1 MSEGTAPITANDFLA
16 PQEGQAPAQV
26 EQEAVETAKQ
36 PEPTDEEALL
46 SDLMADEQ
54 PGDDVE
60 AVDDAEMEAEE
71 EVKADVPPP
80 PTGWAKEDAEVWA
93 ELPERAR
100 EIIAKREKDQHAFI
114 AETGRKTAEAK
125 RQIEQQAMEAVA
137 KQAETHAMQLQAYAQ
152 QFLPDPPDVNLLY
165 SEDPSDVIIY
175 QRQDAAYRAAIS
187 QQQELQQQ
195 VTQLQRQAEEA
206 RSANQAA
213 LAQAEAERLRAE
225 LPEFFDPEAGPKL
238 RQSLESI
245 GQELGYRADELA
257 QAGAVDI
264 MAMKKANEWREKA
277 AKYDR
282 IVAKRMETV
291 RSAKKLPPMSRPGA
305 ATGRMPANSANDFQ
319 TRLNTFEQTR
329 SPEAAAAL
337 LLERKR

>member
-1 MSEGTAPITANDFLA
+1 MSDGTTITANDFLA
-16 PQEGQAPAQV
+16 QPEEQSPV
-26 EQEAVETAKQ
+26 EQQEAQEAAPQ
-36 PEPTDEEALL
+36 QSDEDAILSEIMDDEPQAEEIAAPEDE
-46 SDLMADEQ
+46 DLESE
-54 PGDDVE
+54 V
-60 AVDDAEMEAEE
+60 EAEE
-71 EVKADVPPP
+71 KAEVPPP
-80 PTGWAKEDAEVWA
+80 PTGWAKEDAEVWS

-125 RQIEQQAMEAVA
+125 REIEQQAMEAVA
-137 KQAETHAMQLQAYAQ
+137 KQAETHALQLQAYAQ
-152 QFLPDPPDVNLLY
+152 QFLPEPPDINLLY
-165 SEDPSDVIIY
+165 SEDPSDIIIY

-195 VTQLQRQAEEA
+195 VAQLQRQADEA
-206 RSANQAA
+206 RSANQSV
-213 LAQAEAERLRAE
+213 LAQAEAERLRVE

-291 RSAKKLPPMSRPGA
+291 RSAKKLPTMSRPGA
-305 ATGRMPANSANDFQ
+305 AIGRAPANSANDFR
-319 TRLNTFEQTR
+319 TKLNTFEQTR
-329 SPEAAAAL
+329 SPESAAAL

>member
-1 MSEGTAPITANDFLA
+1 MSDGTTITANDFLA
-16 PQEGQAPAQV
+16 QPEEQSPV
-26 EQEAVETAKQ
+26 EQQEAQEAAPQ
-36 PEPTDEEALL
+36 QSDEDAILSEIMDDEPQAEEIAAPEDE
-46 SDLMADEQ
+46 DLESE
-54 PGDDVE
+54 V
-60 AVDDAEMEAEE
+60 EAEE
-71 EVKADVPPP
+71 KAEVPPP
-80 PTGWAKEDAEVWA
+80 PTGWAKEDAEVWS

-125 RQIEQQAMEAVA
+125 REIEQQAMEAVA
-137 KQAETHAMQLQAYAQ
+137 KQAETHALQLQAYAQ
-152 QFLPDPPDVNLLY
+152 QFLPEPPDINLLY
-165 SEDPSDVIIY
+165 SEDSSDVIIY

-195 VTQLQRQAEEA
+195 VAQLQRQADEA
-206 RSANQAA
+206 RSANQSV
-213 LAQAEAERLRAE
+213 LAQAEAERLRVE

-291 RSAKKLPPMSRPGA
+291 RSAKKLPTMSRPGA
-305 ATGRMPANSANDFQ
+305 TTGRWPVNSANDFR
-319 TRLNTFEQTR
+319 TKLNTFEQTR
-329 SPEAAAAL
+329 SPESAAAL

>member
-1 MSEGTAPITANDFLA
+1 MSDGTTITANDFLA
-16 PQEGQAPAQV
+16 QPEEQSPV
-26 EQEAVETAKQ
+26 EQQEAQEAAPQ
-36 PEPTDEEALL
+36 QSDEDAILSEIMDDEPQAEEIAAPEDE
-46 SDLMADEQ
+46 DLESE
-54 PGDDVE
+54 V
-60 AVDDAEMEAEE
+60 EAEE
-71 EVKADVPPP
+71 KAEVPPP
-80 PTGWAKEDAEVWA
+80 PTGWAKEDAEVWS

-125 RQIEQQAMEAVA
+125 REIEQQAMEAVA
-137 KQAETHAMQLQAYAQ
+137 KQAETHALQLQAYAQ
-152 QFLPDPPDVNLLY
+152 QFLPEPPDINLLY

-175 QRQDAAYRAAIS
+175 QRQDAEYRAAIS

-195 VTQLQRQAEEA
+195 VAQLQRQADEA
-206 RSANQAA
+206 RSANQSV
-213 LAQAEAERLRAE
+213 LAQAEAERLRVE

-291 RSAKKLPPMSRPGA
+291 RSAKKLPTMSRPGA
-305 ATGRMPANSANDFQ
+305 TTGRGPVNSANDFR
-319 TRLNTFEQTR
+319 TKLNTFEQTR
-329 SPEAAAAL
+329 SPESAAAL